1 MEDKLVF
8 QECYICL
15 EETPLRSQCQ
25 CKDRFLCENCMEK
38 LRIYKY
44 KRCTVCNTLYPKP
57 FREEME
63 DVKEYHHDM
72 IDVHMEIPIRQRSRL
87 TYTPCCLRSARDRHE
102 PKYCFY
108 DCFFHI
114 FCIYFIM
121 LATSCIS
128 NPEDSCYQWDM
139 LQYAFLSVIAY
150 MLLTILLG
158 LLCRK

>member
-1 MEDKLVF
+1 MEDKIVF

-57 FREEME
+57 FREEIE
-63 DVKEYHHDM
+63 ELKEYHHEM
-72 IDVHMEIPIRQRSRL
+72 IDVHMEIPIRPRL
-87 TYTPCCLRSARDRHE
+87 RYSPCCLRSGRDRYA
-102 PKYCFY
+102 PKYCCY
-108 DCFFHI
+108 DCFFHV

-128 NPEDSCYQWDM
+128 SPGNRCYQVDM
-139 LQYAFLSVIAY
+139 IQYLFGSIIVYI
-150 MLLTILLG
+150 LLVILLG

>member
-57 FREEME
+57 FRQE
-63 DVKEYHHDM
+63 DIKEYHHDM
-72 IDVHMEIPIRQRSRL
+72 IDIHMEIPMTGPSR
-87 TYTPCCLRSARDRHE
+87 YIPCCLRSSRERHK
-102 PKYCFY
+102 PKYCCY
-108 DCFFHI
+108 DCFVHI
-114 FCIYFIM
+114 FCIYFIT
-121 LATSCIS
+121 LVISCFS
-128 NPEDSCYQWDM
+128 VPGNTCYQWDM
-139 LQYAFLSVIAY
+139 LQYVFGAIVAY
-150 MLLTILLG
+150 ILLVVLVG
-158 LLCRK
+158 VLCRK